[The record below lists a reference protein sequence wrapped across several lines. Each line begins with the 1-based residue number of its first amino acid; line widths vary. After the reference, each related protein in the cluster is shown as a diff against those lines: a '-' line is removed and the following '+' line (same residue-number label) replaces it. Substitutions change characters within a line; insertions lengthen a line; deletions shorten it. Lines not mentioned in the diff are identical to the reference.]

1 MSDNEFAESLCQI
14 MSLRSHYL
22 CVIIL
27 YNESYIKSFI
37 TSSDDGD
44 SRYWRECSPVHSLR
58 VEMESFLILFSTTT
72 LLLVTLQ
79 SYIKSFTTGDS
90 GFFFFFLP
98 CTTYLFVFDNIKPY
112 IQGDITIGT
121 AIWGCLLGRTL
132 RELLFASE
140 ILFLESAFP
149 SI

>member
-1 MSDNEFAESLCQI
+1 MSDNEFEQSL
-14 MSLRSHYL
+14 
-22 CVIIL
+22 
-27 YNESYIKSFI
+27 SYIMCQSFI

-90 GFFFFFLP
+90 GFFFFFYHVQHI
-98 CTTYLFVFDNIKPY
+98 YLSL
-112 IQGDITIGT
+112 IT
-121 AIWGCLLGRTL
+121 
-132 RELLFASE
+132 
-140 ILFLESAFP
+140 
-149 SI
+149 

>member
-1 MSDNEFAESLCQI
+1 MSDTEFARLCFFLKASLKLKSKSI
-14 MSLRSHYL
+14 ALLRCWRILARMLPSPLAQSGNGVLPHIIFNNDTTVSDTT
-22 CVIIL
+22 VIHKIL
-27 YNESYIKSFI
+27 HNKG
-37 TSSDDGD
+37 TQD
-44 SRYWRECSPVHSLR
+44 
-58 VEMESFLILFSTTT
+58 
-72 LLLVTLQ
+72 
-79 SYIKSFTTGDS
+79 
-90 GFFFFFLP
+90 FFFFFLP
-98 CTTYLFVFDNIKPY
+98 CTIYLFVFDNIKPY